1 MLAGTRDTST
11 SCTQLALPQGHGES
25 FVLIQSQRLGPPFPE
40 SHCISR
46 AWLPCP
52 ALWSHSEMS
61 PHLRLLG
68 SRGWDLGPTSSIQS
82 WSPACWWGKDG
93 GLEIDPKCVCMLNCF
108 SHVQLFATLWT
119 VSCQAPLSKG
129 FSRQEHWSEF
139 LCVPPGDL
147 PDPGIKASC
156 LTSPAL
162 LGGFFPTSA
171 TWEAQIQ

>member
-11 SCTQLALPQGHGES
+11 SFAQLALPQGHGES

-61 PHLRLLG
+61 PQLRLLG

-82 WSPACWWGKDG
+82 WSPACWWGKDSKG
-93 GLEIDPKCVCMLNCF
+93 QSGWLKPGPC
-108 SHVQLFATLWT
+108 
-119 VSCQAPLSKG
+119 PLSYLFCAPVPWVTPISQG
-129 FSRQEHWSEF
+129 SRILSNEANQRA
-139 LCVPPGDL
+139 L
-147 PDPGIKASC
+147 AS
-156 LTSPAL
+156 AL
-162 LGGFFPTSA
+162 
-171 TWEAQIQ
+171 AQK